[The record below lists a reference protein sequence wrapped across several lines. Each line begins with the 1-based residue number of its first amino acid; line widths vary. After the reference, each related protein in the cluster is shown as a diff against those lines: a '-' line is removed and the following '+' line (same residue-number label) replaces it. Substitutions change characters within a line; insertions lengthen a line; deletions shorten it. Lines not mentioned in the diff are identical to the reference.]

1 MCNLR
6 VFRLMFYPVAT
17 LNLSSI
23 PLLEKKRTGGQQC
36 HLLVRMSSEVEEG
49 EAGWRCPVSV
59 LRHPHSA

>member
-1 MCNLR
+1 MCNLQ

-23 PLLEKKRTGGQQC
+23 PLLEKKWRTGGQQC

-49 EAGWRCPVSV
+49 EAG
-59 LRHPHSA
+59 